1 MNKRFE
7 IRHPEKLKNQS
18 LPMSKKPSWIK
29 VKAPLSEG
37 YKETRKLVKQNNLK
51 TDTTSKSH
59 LFKLPLLLM

>member
-18 LPMSKKPSWIK
+18 LPMAKKPSWIK

-37 YKETRKLVKQNNLK
+37 YIETKKLVKQNNLK
-51 TDTTSKSH
+51 T
-59 LFKLPLLLM
+59 MI